1 MKNSQTKNVLVQ
13 KLQVVMSSKD
23 FIMCVLTN
31 RKKKKKN
38 LKITSKYKYL

>member
-31 RKKKKKN
+31 RKKKN